1 MKIRSIILS
10 VSLCT
15 VVGASSLPLLAQ
27 LSLGGIPSN
36 ISTSFELRS
45 ASFEAEK
52 VITLPAPPR
61 AEIERL
67 LEEESL
73 GAPLVRATFR
83 MGIPQEV
90 DLSPS
95 NSGTLSYDNEG
106 RLIWELAIRSEGAA
120 YLQLFFD
127 RYSLEE
133 GSRLFVLSP
142 ERNIVRGH
150 LEPTTIRSLIA

>member
-36 ISTSFELRS
+36 ISTSSELRS

-73 GAPLVRATFR
+73 GAPL
-83 MGIPQEV
+83 PQEQW
-90 DLSPS
+90 L
-95 NSGTLSYDNEG
+95 GY
-106 RLIWELAIRSEGAA
+106 
-120 YLQLFFD
+120 
-127 RYSLEE
+127 
-133 GSRLFVLSP
+133 
-142 ERNIVRGH
+142 
-150 LEPTTIRSLIA
+150 